1 MAHVSFHILLP
12 LLGGVEREWMLSP
25 FPVRS
30 LQRFPDFRQLGN
42 GRVKTLDQLLVRT
55 SALLCLLFL
64 GALLGGLGTLLR
76 LRSFLGLGLE
86 DPCRLA
92 LGGQN
97 ELDRNHDMLALG
109 FENNPS
115 TLGSVLG
122 ASDFDNG
129 GLAVLG
135 NDCTA
140 DLDLIALLVRSA
152 AALDNLERGIV
163 LGDLIGTV
171 LQLRSNGSFL
181 FLVRLFF
188 VVRFL
193 VVIIRLF
200 FVLVVIGLFFV
211 LVVVL
216 FLVVVGLFFVLVV
229 GIVVLFLGVVV
240 VGLFFV
246 VVIGLDVITFVVVVV
261 ITFVVV
267 VVLFG
272 LVFVIILVFDLLALL
287 LGNLSLG
294 LGLGMLL
301 GGLLDGLQLGH
312 CYFLFWICLVCA
324 TRRINVLFWIA
335 YHSVEPHIDGG
346 NQSLNLNLNCIR
358 VRSIVL
364 LGMGG
369 SGHGNFPRTNCLR
382 FQPRLVG
389 CKHFLRAL
397 YQTLQLIP

>member
-12 LLGGVEREWMLSP
+12 LLAGVEREWMLSP

-135 NDCTA
+135 NDCTT

-181 FLVRLFF
+181 FLFLVTLFF
-188 VVRFL
+188 

-216 FLVVVGLFFVLVV
+216 FLVVVSLFFVRVV
-229 GIVVLFLGVVV
+229 GIVVLFLLLVVFVVV
-240 VGLFFV
+240 LFFV
-246 VVIGLDVITFVVVVV
+246 VVIGLDVIPFVVV
-261 ITFVVV
+261 ITFVVVVV

-287 LGNLSLG
+287 LDILSFG
-294 LGLGMLL
+294 LGLVMLL
-301 GGLLDGLQLGH
+301 GALLDGLQLGLFF
-312 CYFLFWICLVCA
+312 FLFWIFLVCA

-335 YHSVEPHIDGG
+335 
-346 NQSLNLNLNCIR
+346 
-358 VRSIVL
+358 
-364 LGMGG
+364 
-369 SGHGNFPRTNCLR
+369 
-382 FQPRLVG
+382 
-389 CKHFLRAL
+389 
-397 YQTLQLIP
+397 